1 MSGASSRRKASLNSV
16 QQEEWVIV
24 WDMNIEEQDK
34 RLMERCIELSETALA
49 EGDAPFGSL
58 VARNGEIIAE
68 AANNARN
75 KVTDHAEIMALN
87 RAHEKLGTSDLTGCT
102 LYTNCE
108 PCPMCS
114 FMIREFK
121 ISRVV
126 FALPSPYVGGYSK
139 WPVLQDKEME
149 QFAPFFAEPPE
160 IRASVLEPQAKAVF
174 DRTPMWMFGSD
185 ARSDQRARNEKGL

>member
-1 MSGASSRRKASLNSV
+1 MT
-16 QQEEWVIV
+16 
-24 WDMNIEEQDK
+24 IEEQDK
-34 RLMERCIELSETALA
+34 KFIRRCIELSEEALA
-49 EGDAPFGSL
+49 TCDAPFGSL
-58 VARNGEIIAE
+58 VSRGGEVVAE

-75 KVTDHAEIMALN
+75 KITDHAEIMVLN
-87 RAHEKLGTSDLTGCT
+87 QAHKALGTSDLSGCT

-139 WPVLQDKEME
+139 WTILQDKEIE
-149 QFAPFFAEPPE
+149 QFAPFFKEPPE
-160 IRASVLEPQAKAVF
+160 VRVGVLEPEAKAVF
-174 DRTPMWMFGSD
+174 DKTPMWMFGSG
-185 ARSDQRARNEKGL
+185 ARSDKKARNEEYL